1 MIRGENIYLTPLDP
15 ANAEI
20 ARGWIND
27 PEINRYLLSGQVPV
41 TIEQEA
47 DFYRRAQVNWESA
60 KGYVFEIHV
69 AADGRYIGNCGLD
82 DVDMRHRSA
91 QIGIVIGETEA
102 QNKGYGSDA
111 ILTLTRFGFD
121 TLGLNRIEIRS
132 QADNERSM
140 HLYEK
145 LGFKAVGHLREATYT
160 YGAFVDEA
168 LFDML
173 ASEWRAR
180 QG

>member
-1 MIRGENIYLTPLDP
+1 MIRGETIHLTTLDP
-15 ANAEI
+15 SNAET
-20 ARGWIND
+20 ARGWVND

-47 DFYRRAQVNWESA
+47 DFYRRVEANWAAA

-82 DVDMRHRSA
+82 EVDMRHRSA
-91 QIGIVIGETEA
+91 QIGIFIGDIAA
-102 QNKGYGSDA
+102 QNKGYGSDT
-111 ILTLTRFGFD
+111 ILTLMRFGFD

-160 YGAFVDEA
+160 YGKFVDEA

-180 QG
+180 G